1 MLVDDLPNEW
11 KMEDGYRIQ
20 DQRSEWIPGGSGV
33 TAKGGLGTVITHLTD
48 ENTEGE
54 LGPFVPSSHG
64 WTEFWEGCLLF
75 SCFCQT
81 KVWEWQ
87 GGALHTQGLFQSEP
101 AGSGSRGSCLK

>member
-48 ENTEGE
+48 ENTGRAKSLCALLPWLDRV
-54 LGPFVPSSHG
+54 LGRMPSVQ
-64 WTEFWEGCLLF
+64 LF
-75 SCFCQT
+75 
-81 KVWEWQ
+81 
-87 GGALHTQGLFQSEP
+87 LP
-101 AGSGSRGSCLK
+101 D